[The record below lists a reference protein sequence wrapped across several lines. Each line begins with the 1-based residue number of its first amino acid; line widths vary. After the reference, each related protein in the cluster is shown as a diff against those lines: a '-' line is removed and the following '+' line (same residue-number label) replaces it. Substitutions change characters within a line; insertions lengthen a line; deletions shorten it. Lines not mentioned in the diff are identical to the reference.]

1 MKPDAVLTD
10 DQRKIRF
17 RNSIKKKESRQT
29 QNISREYI
37 DVDPE
42 DDEEEYFNYEESA
55 VDDWTNNTN
64 LIQVLSLFYC
74 NCKILNMIGISK
86 SHFQYIVE

>member
-17 RNSIKKKESRQT
+17 RNSIKKKESHNA

-42 DDEEEYFNYEESA
+42 DDEEEYFNDYEES
-55 VDDWTNNTN
+55 VVNDWTHNTN
-64 LIQVLSLFYC
+64 LVQVNISSL
-74 NCKILNMIGISK
+74 L
-86 SHFQYIVE
+86 

>member
-64 LIQVLSLFYC
+64 LIQV
-74 NCKILNMIGISK
+74 SK
-86 SHFQYIVE
+86 YFFFAVIAKY

>member
-42 DDEEEYFNYEESA
+42 DDEEEYFNFDESA

-64 LIQVLSLFYC
+64 LIQV
-74 NCKILNMIGISK
+74 NIS
-86 SHFQYIVE
+86 FLL

>member
-17 RNSIKKKESRQT
+17 RNSIKKKESRNA

-42 DDEEEYFNYEESA
+42 DDEEEYFNNDES
-55 VDDWTNNTN
+55 VVNDWTHAN
-64 LIQVLSLFYC
+64 LIQVNISS
-74 NCKILNMIGISK
+74 IL
-86 SHFQYIVE
+86 

>member
-42 DDEEEYFNYEESA
+42 DDEEEYFNFDESA

-64 LIQVLSLFYC
+64 LIQVNIYFLL
-74 NCKILNMIGISK
+74 
-86 SHFQYIVE
+86 